1 MSVPGVAAGA
11 LCTGLAYAL
20 YQVGISTKPEHRYQL
35 VTAKADLHCADR
47 QLINCGLCGLFRV
60 QRMHY
65 PECRTGFL
73 HAQQQYVKGL
83 AHRNEEDA
91 EKLAR
96 LLRQITGFLWN
107 GNLHDGHAAIEDL
120 VIDLED
126 VETDYASIK
135 ALRKAAL
142 EFETYI
148 TNNAS
153 MIPNYAERR
162 RYGER
167 VSTGFV
173 ESTVNTVVGK
183 RFGKRQQMRWSKRGA
198 HLMLQTR
205 TRVLDGTLRTKFEQ
219 WHPALKPSSEI
230 AMAA

>member
-1 MSVPGVAAGA
+1 M
-11 LCTGLAYAL
+11 
-20 YQVGISTKPEHRYQL
+20 
-35 VTAKADLHCADR
+35 
-47 QLINCGLCGLFRV
+47 
-60 QRMHY
+60 
-65 PECRTGFL
+65 
-73 HAQQQYVKGL
+73 
-83 AHRNEEDA
+83 
-91 EKLAR
+91 
-96 LLRQITGFLWN
+96 
-107 GNLHDGHAAIEDL
+107 

-135 ALRKAAL
+135 ALRKAAS

-148 TNNAS
+148 VNNKA

-198 HLMLQTR
+198 HLMLQNR
-205 TRVLDGTLRTKFEQ
+205 TRALDGTLRPKFEQ
-219 WHPALKPSSEI
+219 WYPSMTSKNE
-230 AMAA
+230 AQLAA